1 MRFFLPGVSLLV
13 AASLLGQAP
22 DVSVRLKT
30 NLGDID
36 ITLLSS
42 IAPLTVENFLRYANR
57 GAYNNAI
64 FHRSVP

>member
-1 MRFFLPGVSLLV
+1 MRFIVLGVSLLL
-13 AASLLGQAP
+13 AGSLAGQAL
-22 DVSVRLKT
+22 DQTMRLKT

-36 ITLLSS
+36 ITLLPS

-64 FHRSVP
+64 